1 MWGLQRATV
10 WGETGNET
18 RKLKNVI
25 RSDGYCRPELLGSYP
40 RGSREED
47 QSSVV
52 RDVVEANT
60 LLSPRRKEA
69 FCPNPFGRLPAHRRP
84 LRRPH
89 PGGDRQ
95 PRPRCGD
102 RNLLHSGAGPAHAK
116 GARRWW
122 IRPRTKPQP
131 ERPTTGPDGQLDG
144 RGLGTGARAGA
155 FRLERSVATEPA
167 LSVRCLC
174 HWN

>member
-69 FCPNPFGRLPAHRRP
+69 FCPNPLERLPAHRRP

-95 PRPRCGD
+95 PRPRRRD
-102 RNLLHSGAGPAHAK
+102 RDLHHAGAGPAHAESPS
-116 GARRWW
+116 RR
-122 IRPRTKPQP
+122 RLCPRAQPQP
-131 ERPTTGPDGQLDG
+131 ERAPPGPGPGEDRRPDSGTNLGAHARTGQV
-144 RGLGTGARAGA
+144 
-155 FRLERSVATEPA
+155 RLERRITTEPP
-167 LSVRCLC
+167 L
-174 HWN
+174 